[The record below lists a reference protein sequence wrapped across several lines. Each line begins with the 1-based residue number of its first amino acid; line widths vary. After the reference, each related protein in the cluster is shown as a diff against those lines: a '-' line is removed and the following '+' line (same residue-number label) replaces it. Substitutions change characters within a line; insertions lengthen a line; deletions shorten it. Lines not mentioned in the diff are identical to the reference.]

1 MDESTTPQAATID
14 LNAPEN
20 KIEYKISLT
29 VGQIKLLRMLV
40 DRNLQPKGYEML
52 KLTLD
57 LYERLQIPEVT
68 AEEAFE

>member
-1 MDESTTPQAATID
+1 MDESTTPQATTID

-20 KIEYKISLT
+20 LIEYKLSLT

-57 LYERLQIPEVT
+57 LYERLQVPEVT